1 MVNQV
6 TNNKIQEISEKLIAS
21 YWWNNSTHKGNLGE
35 MIAIHHFEI
44 TKQAFIHVNQDS
56 WSYPPAMEALGAK
69 RPDFFLLN
77 RFNICKIIDVKM
89 HALDDNFNFTLP
101 NDEIVQYIQLHEH
114 LMSVLNCQYLDIN
127 FEFFVIPL
135 NSQEESFATVS
146 FQEMID
152 SQKEVTLSSGQG
164 EIRSFNYSVS
174 IKNRLKPLFK

>member
-1 MVNQV
+1 
-6 TNNKIQEISEKLIAS
+6 
-21 YWWNNSTHKGNLGE
+21 

-44 TKQAFIHVNQDS
+44 TKQAFIHVNQNS

-77 RFNICKIIDVKM
+77 KFNIFKIIDVKM
-89 HALDDNFNFTLP
+89 HALDKDFNFTLN
-101 NDEIVQYIQLHEH
+101 NDEIVQYARLHEH
-114 LMSVLNCQYLDIN
+114 LMSVLNCKYEDID

-135 NSQEESFATVS
+135 TSQEEIFATVS

-152 SQKEVTLSSGQG
+152 SESKVSLFSGQC
-164 EIRSFNYSVS
+164 EISTYNYSVS